1 MRRGKFSKGIMV
13 IGLIF
18 TCTVQFFGCGS
29 KERTENGQGVQES
42 RTEPEFV
49 YVAKH
54 QEFGINGKLGEA
66 CPVGDAVYFLAGG
79 ETGQKGDVE
88 WQAYSLKTE
97 GVTPAL
103 FPLEMEEGSFVSSL
117 CADAEKN
124 LFAVVCRRTDRDANY
139 FLTCYTPEGALVF
152 QTDITELGRNDAYF
166 YIQHMAVDKEGNV
179 YLCSGGSVDDFSTIW
194 IFDGEGSRIGKLPC
208 ETWVDALFMLPNGNM
223 AAAMQEE
230 GGACFKEIDAAKE
243 TFVKTYGNLPEV
255 CSYGAVLSDHVVLL
269 AGRDQVCQYD
279 LEAEHF
285 EELANWADCDV
296 DGSGISGFGIM
307 EDGRLLA
314 VCQKRS
320 TEEAKAEL
328 VYLEKK
334 TPAEAAEA
342 KKELI
347 VLGVMFEGDMGI
359 SDAVLRFNQTN
370 ETYRIEVVSYGEEDY
385 EAGKLRLDAELVSG
399 SGPDLVRI
407 DHDSMRAYAE
417 QGILEDLYPYI
428 DGEGAMKREDFV
440 ESVLAACEMDGIL
453 PCFATDFS
461 VDTMIAR
468 TSDVGGKSGWSI
480 EEAMALMESKPEE
493 TEIFRYGSKRSV
505 LDRFL
510 YGSID
515 CFINWETGECSFDD
529 GTFEK
534 LLLFANRFPKETAY
548 DEEYSEPQKL
558 RNGTMLLA
566 STQVSGVDSYQM
578 YAELFGEPITFIGYP
593 SDGGTGSYILPA
605 GPVVGMNVN
614 AKNKEGAWEFIK
626 LLLSLEYQS
635 ERAKLSFPVL
645 KEALEAKFEE
655 SMRPEYQEMD
665 GEQEEQPKFEITYDD
680 WRGKLYAATEEE
692 VNAVRML
699 IDHAGSVTAFPQE
712 IFNMIMEEADA
723 FFEGQKS
730 ARETADIIQSRV
742 QIYVNESR

>member
-1 MRRGKFSKGIMV
+1 M
-13 IGLIF
+13 
-18 TCTVQFFGCGS
+18 
-29 KERTENGQGVQES
+29 
-42 RTEPEFV
+42 
-49 YVAKH
+49 
-54 QEFGINGKLGEA
+54 
-66 CPVGDAVYFLAGG
+66 
-79 ETGQKGDVE
+79 
-88 WQAYSLKTE
+88 W
-97 GVTPAL
+97 
-103 FPLEMEEGSFVSSL
+103 
-117 CADAEKN
+117 
-124 LFAVVCRRTDRDANY
+124 
-139 FLTCYTPEGALVF
+139 
-152 QTDITELGRNDAYF
+152 
-166 YIQHMAVDKEGNV
+166 
-179 YLCSGGSVDDFSTIW
+179 
-194 IFDGEGSRIGKLPC
+194 
-208 ETWVDALFMLPNGNM
+208 
-223 AAAMQEE
+223 
-230 GGACFKEIDAAKE
+230 
-243 TFVKTYGNLPEV
+243 
-255 CSYGAVLSDHVVLL
+255 
-269 AGRDQVCQYD
+269 
-279 LEAEHF
+279 
-285 EELANWADCDV
+285 
-296 DGSGISGFGIM
+296 
-307 EDGRLLA
+307 
-314 VCQKRS
+314 
-320 TEEAKAEL
+320 
-328 VYLEKK
+328 
-334 TPAEAAEA
+334 
-342 KKELI
+342 
-347 VLGVMFEGDMGI
+347 
-359 SDAVLRFNQTN
+359 
-370 ETYRIEVVSYGEEDY
+370 IEVVSYGEEDY

-399 SGPDLVRI
+399 SGPDLVWI

-428 DGEGAMKREDFV
+428 DGEGGMKREDFV
-440 ESVLAACEMDGIL
+440 ESVLAACETDGKL

-468 TSDVGGKSGWSI
+468 TSDVGSKSGWSI

-515 CFINWETGECSFDD
+515 CFINRETRECSFDD

-665 GEQEEQPKFEITYDD
+665 GKQEEQPKFEITYDD

-692 VNAVRML
+692 INAVRTL

-712 IFNMIMEEADA
+712 IFNMIIEEADA